1 VFWELSNL
9 SKTGPSAAAEAAR
22 EALQQVKVAYTTTEL
37 KILDSKGI
45 DITKQHLS
53 TTKPMEA
60 PACDDSDMDESDDPQ
75 KGLFGVTR
83 SATELSLGGRPE
95 ITTGPKYNGPR
106 GAILLT
112 EDRMTRIRA
121 AGKNLAALAPTV
133 LKKYLENGV
142 GRMRSLSR
150 GSQGK
155 PSGSKASSPT
165 TETAPMLSVGGS
177 HEDSMETGQ

>member
-9 SKTGPSAAAEAAR
+9 SKTGQSAAAEAAR

-37 KILDSKGI
+37 KILDSNGI
-45 DITKQHLS
+45 DITKQHLA

-60 PACDDSDMDESDDPQ
+60 PACDDSDMNESDAQ
-75 KGLFGVTR
+75 KGIFSVTR
-83 SATELSLGGRPE
+83 SATEQSLGGKPE
-95 ITTGPKYNGPR
+95 TSPGPKYNGPR
-106 GAILLT
+106 RAILLT
-112 EDRMTRIRA
+112 EDRRTRIHA
-121 AGKNLAALAPTV
+121 AREKLAALSPSV